1 MTGTGRGIVGAMA
14 WQRGSRCDWSA
25 VVVATALLLGSSV
38 VLGATPEGRAAAKQH
53 LARAE
58 ELKKQGKLAEACAE
72 LGEVERLDSK
82 LPTLLELAECTEN
95 TGKLVEAE
103 ALWTSARDR
112 AKKDE
117 KPQSRARA
125 ESRLAAVQ
133 KRVARLTLQLAP
145 NAPAGTQVLLDD
157 AALEAAALAGALA
170 VNPGPHVVVVKLA
183 GHDDAKYAVK
193 LGDGETQSLPIA
205 AGPPSSGKGAAAAP
219 APPPAAPAPAP
230 AASTQVTVDASAPAA
245 PAVPASWWTGPH
257 KAGVISGLV
266 GLAAIGGGSVLCL
279 TASTDSGSRVDSS
292 MTLGG
297 VSIATG
303 SVLLVSGLVLLATSQ
318 GDAPQQARLRV
329 APSLEVARARGSG
342 DSVLLGARL
351 GATGEF

>member
-1 MTGTGRGIVGAMA
+1 MMGV
-14 WQRGSRCDWSA
+14 
-25 VVVATALLLGSSV
+25 LLGTSV
-38 VLGATPEGRAAAKQH
+38 LSAATPEARAAAKQH

-82 LPTLLELAECTEN
+82 LPTLLELAECTESA
-95 TGKLVEAE
+95 GKLIEAE
-103 ALWTSARDR
+103 ALWTAARDR

-145 NAPAGTQVLLDD
+145 NAPAGAQVLLDET
-157 AALEAAALAGALA
+157 ALEAAALAGALP
-170 VNPGPHVVVVKLA
+170 VNPGEHVVVVRLA

-193 LGDGETQSLPIA
+193 LGDGESQSLPIT
-205 AGPPSSGKGAAAAP
+205 AGPASSGKGAAAAP
-219 APPPAAPAPAP
+219 VPPAAPAAP
-230 AASTQVTVDASAPAA
+230 ALAAPTKVTVEASAPAA
-245 PAVPASWWTGPH
+245 ATAPVGWWTGPH

-266 GLAAIGGGSVLCL
+266 GLAAIGGGSALCL
-279 TASTDSGSRVDSS
+279 TASNDSGSRVDSS
-292 MTLGG
+292 VTLGG
-297 VSIATG
+297 VSIVTG

-318 GDAPQQARLRV
+318 GDTPQQARLRV
-329 APSLEVARARGSG
+329 APSLEVARRVGARG
-342 DSVLLGARL
+342 VLVGAV
-351 GATGEF
+351 GEF